1 LLIARL
7 SGLFSVAFWVTLT
20 HRLILPVSSGTVS
33 ACVPAAAAAD
43 YVVSDRI
50 KNSPLYVAAR
60 EFPAGPLS
68 GIR

>member
-1 LLIARL
+1 MYNEERTP
-7 SGLFSVAFWVTLT
+7 AFRTEQAAPEKVGHYVFQ
-20 HRLILPVSSGTVS
+20 HRKTFL
-33 ACVPAAAAAD
+33 PAAAAAD